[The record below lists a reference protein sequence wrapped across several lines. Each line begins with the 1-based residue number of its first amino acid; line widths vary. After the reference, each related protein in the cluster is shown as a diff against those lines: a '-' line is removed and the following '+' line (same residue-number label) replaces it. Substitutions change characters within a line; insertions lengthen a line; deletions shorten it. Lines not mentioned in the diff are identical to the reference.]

1 MLWLPRYFRYSIEAK
16 RVKSKGTGSDRSFTG
31 MFTCMLSVLQSFKE
45 SKEKKRMNEKRSMVK
60 YEEVGNIEKNVFVV
74 FDIFLKQ
81 SEKKE
86 NSWLLT
92 TNDSTNMLTS

>member
-1 MLWLPRYFRYSIEAK
+1 MK
-16 RVKSKGTGSDRSFTG
+16 REEYGENK
-31 MFTCMLSVLQSFKE
+31 
-45 SKEKKRMNEKRSMVK
+45 
-60 YEEVGNIEKNVFVV
+60 EVGNIKKNVFVV

-86 NSWLLT
+86 NSRLLT